1 MITEGGIY
9 NIEPG
14 SLKVRRRIAIGN
26 ISHISVSL
34 LSDNFLVIHV
44 PQEYDYLYA
53 SGRKTEIVAALRLSY
68 SEAIGEELSLTM
80 QNVIDYH
87 IDKFQ
92 QRRLVFQRGEEGVFT
107 KMYAKRTK

>member
-1 MITEGGIY
+1 MLCWERCRLAVFVYICSSKNASALFLLLSSLEGGVY

-14 SLKVRRRIAIGN
+14 SLKIRRRIAIGN

-80 QNVIDYH
+80 QNV
-87 IDKFQ
+87 
-92 QRRLVFQRGEEGVFT
+92 
-107 KMYAKRTK
+107 